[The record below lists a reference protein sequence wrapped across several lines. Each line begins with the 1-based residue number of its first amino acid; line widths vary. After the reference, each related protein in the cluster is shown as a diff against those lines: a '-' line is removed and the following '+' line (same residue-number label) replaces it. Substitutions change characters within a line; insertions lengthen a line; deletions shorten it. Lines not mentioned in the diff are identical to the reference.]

1 MGNMYT
7 IQNDHLSIG
16 VQAKGA
22 ELTSIYHKKEQLEY
36 MWSGD
41 PAFWGKRSPVLFPVV
56 GELKNNTY
64 YYNNKAYHLG
74 RHGFARDMEFTVV
87 EQTTSSIG
95 FSLLSNADT
104 LQKFPFEFVFDIIYH
119 LQQDRLTV
127 EYRVKN
133 TGNGDM
139 YFSVGGHPAFKVPL
153 VEGTGYD
160 DYYLEF
166 NKTESAGRWPIS
178 AEGLIETDAEPFL
191 QHTNTLP
198 LRKALF
204 YRDAIVFK
212 NLRSDTVRLRSSTHD
227 KGIEFNFSGFPYL
240 GVWAAK
246 DADFVCIEPWCG
258 IADAVTTSQ
267 QLTEKEG
274 INRLGPGSVFERSWG
289 VGFEFSSDLALLP

>member
-1 MGNMYT
+1 MQGNSYT
-7 IQNDHLSIG
+7 IQNDYLSVE

-22 ELTSIYHKKEQLEY
+22 ELMSLYNKKEQLEY

-41 PAFWGKRSPVLFPVV
+41 PAFWGKHSPVLFPII

-64 YYNNKAYHLG
+64 YYNNKAYQLG
-74 RHGFARDMEFTVV
+74 RHGFARDMEFTVT

-95 FSLLSNADT
+95 FSLLSNAGT
-104 LQKFPFEFVFDIIYH
+104 LQKFPFEFGFDIEYL
-119 LQQDRLTV
+119 LQQDWLTV
-127 EYRVKN
+127 TYKVKN

-153 VEGTGYD
+153 VEGADYN

-166 NKTESAGRWPIS
+166 NEPELAGRWPIS

-191 QHTNTLP
+191 LNTNKLP
-198 LRKALF
+198 LRKELF

-212 NLRSDTVRLRSSTHD
+212 NLRSDTVRLRSSKHD
-227 KGIEFNFSGFPYL
+227 KGIEFNFPGFPYL

-258 IADAVTTSQ
+258 IADSVNSNQ

-274 INRLGPGSVFERSWG
+274 INRLAPQGIFERSWG
-289 VGFEFSSDLALLP
+289 VGFEI